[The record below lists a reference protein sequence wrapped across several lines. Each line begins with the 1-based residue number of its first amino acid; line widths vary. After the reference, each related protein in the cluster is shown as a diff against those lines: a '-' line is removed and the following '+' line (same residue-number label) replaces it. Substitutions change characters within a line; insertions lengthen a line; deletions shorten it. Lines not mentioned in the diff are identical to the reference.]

1 MKVEVASY
9 TIQATKCDTPF
20 DLKVLKLPSIVDYEY
35 LPNPSKAAIVGATD
49 LASIAASRPSFY
61 GVDRAIF
68 DAGGSQLMKDRR
80 RLLQDDPKLVFH
92 RTGSAVIT
100 GPDTYGSL
108 RVPYVIYAFGPNYH
122 TRESDEGDELLH
134 SAYTSCLMCAKS
146 ANLGKYIVVCA
157 HI

>member
-9 TIQATKCDTPF
+9 IIQSTKCDTPF

-49 LASIAASRPSFY
+49 LASIAASHPPR

-80 RLLQDDPKLVFH
+80 RLLQEKLIW
-92 RTGSAVIT
+92 TGSAVIT

-108 RVPYVIYAFGPNYH
+108 RVPYVIYAFGPNF
-122 TRESDEGDELLH
+122 TTLMKAMKGMSCCILH
-134 SAYTSCLMCAKS
+134 ILHA
-146 ANLGKYIVVCA
+146 
-157 HI
+157 